1 VEEMTMDMI
10 AALAVEALAADSQFT
25 VIEAYANQRKSRR
38 SRNEHIVVRP
48 QNNNNGK

>member
-10 AALAVEALAADSQFT
+10 AALAVEALVADRQFI
-25 VIEAYANQRKSRR
+25 VIEVYANQRKSRR
-38 SRNEHIVVRP
+38 SRNEQIVVRH

>member
-1 VEEMTMDMI
+1 VEEMMMDMI
-10 AALAVEALAADSQFT
+10 AALAVEALAADRQFT

-38 SRNEHIVVRP
+38 LTNEQIVVRH